1 MPNVVTVREA
11 VQRAKAD
18 GLPVTEYTLRRWIK
32 TGAIPVRN
40 VGSKALLFYPN
51 LVRFLQCEDGAD
63 NAPSAV
69 GAAHGIR
76 RVDVRGDAW

>member
-11 VQRAKAD
+11 VRRAKSD

-63 NAPSAV
+63 NAPATMETV
-69 GAAHGIR
+69 QGIR
-76 RVDVRGDAW
+76 RVDM

>member
-40 VGSKALLFYPN
+40 VGNKALLFYPN

-63 NAPSAV
+63 NAPATV
-69 GAAHGIR
+69 GAIQGIR
-76 RVDVRGDAW
+76 RVDG

>member
-1 MPNVVTVREA
+1 MSNVVTVREA

-32 TGAIPVRN
+32 TGAIPVRT

-51 LVRFLQCEDGAD
+51 LTAFLRCDNGSD
-63 NAPSAV
+63 NAPAINE
-69 GAAHGIR
+69 AAPRIR
-76 RVDVRGDAW
+76 RVGM